1 MWLRDYENPCM
12 HLNKTYLFGS
22 NNSCS
27 KVLNPAVLWM
37 FLILEDELFWSTFCP
52 KFEMRVLSFDET
64 FFYYW
69 PMISRDRI
77 SSSLGYLFECSRIIY
92 FDHPY
97 WLKAS
102 CWFSSVRIIYFQSV
116 CILAQISIKDE
127 LEHIH
132 YSQHAWTALQYYCGT
147 HMETLIDRLT
157 NDRIRVVFIICK
169 SSSDSLCCLGCF
181 LWFLT

>member
-1 MWLRDYENPCM
+1 MCSISGVPLYATSSFEGSHFNKSKSSHAQLAFDSLAFMWLRDYENPCM

-27 KVLNPAVLWM
+27 KVLNPAVFWM

-52 KFEMRVLSFDET
+52 KFEMRVLSLDEI

-77 SSSLGYLFECSRIIY
+77 SSSLGYLFEGSRIIY

-102 CWFSSVRIIYFQSV
+102 CCFSSVRIIYFQSV
-116 CILAQISIKDE
+116 CILAQINIKE
-127 LEHIH
+127 LRTW
-132 YSQHAWTALQYYCGT
+132 A
-147 HMETLIDRLT
+147 HML
-157 NDRIRVVFIICK
+157 
-169 SSSDSLCCLGCF
+169 
-181 LWFLT
+181 